1 MLKTTVVG
9 SYPKITEDK
18 SAVNLRQ
25 ARNRFDLKKIS
36 AEELE
41 KAYRDTIKRVIRE
54 QEEAGVDLITDGQI
68 RWDDPVTPFARNIDG
83 MEIGG
88 LLRFFDNNVYY
99 RRPVIKSKLSFKD
112 YSVVNEFKFAQA
124 NSKREVKPVMV
135 GAFTF
140 AQLSRDEFYH
150 DEEKLVF
157 DLAEILH
164 REAEKLSEVG
174 AKTIQIDEPSLCF
187 HPEKLRLVKE
197 SLKIITGGIEAKF
210 ALYLYFGSIEKL
222 VPGLFDLPVDI
233 VGVDVV
239 SRAENLELLVEH
251 WGQKDIGLGCVD
263 ARNTKMESES
273 ELLALFEKVTRKIPE
288 NRIFINPSCGLEF
301 LPHAVAR
308 DKLKKMA
315 EAARKFGGEKEVW
328 FKTSEESL

>member
-25 ARNRFDLKKIS
+25 ARNRFDQKKIS

-41 KAYRDTIKRVIRE
+41 KAYQYTIRRVIRE

-112 YSVVNEFKFAQA
+112 YSVVNEFKFACV
-124 NSKREVKPVMV
+124 NSQTEIKPVIV

-140 AQLSRDEFYH
+140 ARLSKDEFYH

-157 DLAEILH
+157 DLSQILYK
-164 REAEKLSEVG
+164 EAEKLSQEG
-174 AKTIQIDEPSLCF
+174 AKIIQIDEPSLCL
-187 HPEKLRLVKE
+187 HPDKLKLVRE
-197 SLKIITGGIEAKF
+197 SLDIITKGIEAKF
-210 ALYLYFGSIEKL
+210 ALYLYFGSIQKL
-222 VPGLFDLPVDI
+222 VPGLFDLPVDLL
-233 VGVDVV
+233 GVDVV
-239 SRAENLELLVEH
+239 SRKENLDLLLES
-251 WGQKDIGLGCVD
+251 WREKDIGLGCVD
-263 ARNTKMESES
+263 GRNTKMESES
-273 ELLALFEKVTRKIPE
+273 ELLALFEKVTKKIPE
-288 NRIFINPSCGLEF
+288 DRIFISPSCGLEF
-301 LPHAVAR
+301 LPHAEAQK
-308 DKLKKMA
+308 KLENMVEAVKKFN
-315 EAARKFGGEKEVW
+315 E
-328 FKTSEESL
+328 

>member
-9 SYPKITEDK
+9 SYPKIAEDK

-25 ARNRFDLKKIS
+25 VRNRFDLKKIS

-41 KAYRDTIKRVIRE
+41 KVYQDTTRRVMWE
-54 QEEAGVDLITDGQI
+54 QEDAGVDLITDGQI

-112 YSVVNEFKFAQA
+112 YSVVNEFKFARA
-124 NSKREVKPVMV
+124 NSQTEIKPVIV

-140 AQLSRDEFYH
+140 ARLSRDEFYR

-164 REAEKLSEVG
+164 KEAEKLSQEG

-187 HPEKLRLVKE
+187 HPDKLGLVEE
-197 SLKIITGGIEAKF
+197 SLKIITRGIEAKF
-210 ALYLYFGSIEKL
+210 ALYLYFGSINKL
-222 VPGLFDLPVDI
+222 VPDLFDLPVDVI
-233 VGVDVV
+233 GVDVV
-239 SRAENLELLVEH
+239 SREENLELLLEY
-251 WGQKDIGLGCVD
+251 WNEKEIGLGCVD
-263 ARNTKMESES
+263 ARNTKMESEP
-273 ELLALFEKVTRKIPE
+273 ELLAIFEKVRKKIPE
-288 NRIFINPSCGLEF
+288 DKMFINPSCGLEF
-301 LPHAVAR
+301 LPHAEAQK
-308 DKLKKMA
+308 KLKNMV
-315 EAARKFGGEKEVW
+315 EVVVVLN
-328 FKTSEESL
+328 S